1 MIWGKSLGVITG
13 DNVGDRVGNLVGDN
27 VGDRVGNLVGALV
40 GDFVGAADFVG
51 LSVMGIGVG
60 VGLNV
65 GNGDIVGDGG
75 KIILFVSLLV
85 C

>member
-1 MIWGKSLGVITG
+1 MTLVVSSRTIWGKSLGVIT
-13 DNVGDRVGNLVGDN
+13 GDN

-51 LSVMGIGVG
+51 LSVMGMGVG

-75 KIILFVSLLV
+75 KIMLFVR
-85 C
+85 